1 VEYEPIY
8 DSSVKIVDLSEDI
21 DFLKKCIIA
30 TIAPPLVEAEINK
43 DGLQEFYTEDE
54 EYIVF
59 VDDEEY
65 VAEHPLIP
73 FDNITYSRISDESGG
88 WQYKGNVMVR
98 IQQAG
103 LPIGLLKKLLK
114 VGGTLQRLKWARKRK
129 FFKFD
134 KKTGE
139 WKLAEGVTLGYLI
152 LGGLN
157 LGGTIAKGVIDI
169 SLTLIGT
176 KTFMNFICEEG
187 LNVAS
192 MSCYIAAGRSPEALE
207 TALNS
212 YKDVYNL
219 SYNII
224 TFANEIPVLQQLQ
237 VPFIAFLEATKT
249 AITVYEQ
256 ILLTMKN
263 KEAMKTAKDAGILN
277 IYSEDSYRITV
288 NGIRYGKYSPVSMP
302 LSPGSHKIEL
312 SKKTC
317 VSQTFDVSMAAYEVK
332 SLGSFE
338 NPIKLELRKDVI
350 PIDDG
355 ESGTKVSFTFIG
367 KVVDVKDGDTISLFE
382 RNDKELYDIRLNYI
396 DAAELS
402 HKGSRADWGSGTVAN
417 LLSWLIEKEE
427 VTVNVTEIDHY
438 GRYVGT
444 IYLQDLNVNL
454 FLVKIGAVRVYHK
467 YLTDEVVPLTGKS
480 VRGLYTDAEEEAKK
494 FNLGIW
500 SYSGNPKLIVSDDA
514 YVAKGLP
521 IPEKKKDEILDDN
534 GIPAYKNFGYLRVYA
549 TEKYKIYVDGFYK
562 AVTERQVKLIPG
574 TYEIMISGSGKKDYT
589 EIVGIHYNEITSIG
603 SKESKIKLE
612 DEG

>member
-1 VEYEPIY
+1 VENDVEY

-30 TIAPPLVEAEINK
+30 AIAPPLVEAEINK

-73 FDNITYSRISDESGG
+73 FDNITYSKISDESGG
-88 WQYKGNVMVR
+88 WQYKGNVMIRVL
-98 IQQAG
+98 QAG

-114 VGGTLQRLKWARKRK
+114 VGGALQRLKYARKRK

-134 KKTGE
+134 KIKKE
-139 WKLAEGVTLGYLI
+139 WRLAEGVTLGYLI

-157 LGGTIAKGVIDI
+157 LGGTIAKAVIDI

-187 LNVAS
+187 LQTAA

-207 TALNS
+207 MALQS
-212 YKDVYNL
+212 LKDVYNL
-219 SYNII
+219 SYNVI

-237 VPFIAFLEATKT
+237 VPFIAFLEATRT
-249 AITVYEQ
+249 EITVYEQ

-317 VSQTFDVSMAAYEVK
+317 YSKTFDVSMTAYEVK

-338 NPIKLELRKDVI
+338 NPIKLEVRKDVI
-350 PIDDG
+350 PIDG
-355 ESGTKVSFTFIG
+355 EGSRSTVNFTFIG
-367 KVVDVKDGDTISLFE
+367 KVMDVKDGDTISLFE
-382 RNDKELYDIRLNYI
+382 RTDKELYDIRLNYI

-427 VTVNVTEIDHY
+427 VTVNVTEIDPY

-454 FLVKIGAVRVYHK
+454 FLVKIGAVRVYKK
-467 YLTDEVVPLTGKS
+467 YLSDN
-480 VRGLYTDAEEEAKK
+480 VRDMYIEAEEEAKK
-494 FNLGIW
+494 YNLGIW
-500 SYSGNPKLIVSDDA
+500 NYSGNPKLIVSDDA

-521 IPEKKKDEILDDN
+521 IPEKKEGEKESDN

-562 AVTERQVKLIPG
+562 AVTEKQVKLSPG
-574 TYEIMISGSGKKDYT
+574 SYEIMISGNYKKPHVENVT
-589 EIVGIHYNEITSIG
+589 IEYNKVYSIG
-603 SKESKIKLE
+603 SKENKITLE